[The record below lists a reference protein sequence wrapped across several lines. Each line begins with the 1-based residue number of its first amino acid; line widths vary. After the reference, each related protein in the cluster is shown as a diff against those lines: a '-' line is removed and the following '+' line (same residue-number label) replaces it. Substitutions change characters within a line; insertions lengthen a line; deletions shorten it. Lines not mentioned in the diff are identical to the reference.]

1 MPSGYPCT
9 ILLVDDEPAILK
21 ATSLMLLGRG
31 FDKVLTVHDSRD
43 VLSVLASEPVSVVVL
58 DLYMPFVSGQ
68 ELLPQIIA
76 AYPHISIIIMTA
88 LDETES
94 AVDCMRAGAFD
105 YLVKPVESIRLEATI
120 TKALE
125 ASSISRENST
135 LKDYLLSDRL
145 KYPEAFQSIITRN
158 KQMRSIFQYVEVIA
172 PSRLP
177 VLITG
182 ETGVGKDMLAKAIHN
197 VCNCKGQFVAVN
209 VAGLDDNMFS
219 DTLFGH
225 KRGAFTGADQVREGL
240 LARAAGGTI
249 FLDEIGDLSDL
260 SQIKLLRLLQEQEY
274 YPVGSDVT
282 RKSTARVVLATNK
295 PLKSLMASG
304 SFRHDLYYRLCTHQI
319 EIPPLRER
327 LEDIPLLLEYFVVK
341 ASSSLGRTPM
351 LARPEM
357 LKKLESHSFPGNV
370 RELEGIVFDA
380 VVRQTSEG
388 IFFEV
393 HDQTIS
399 SDAVDGASRSN
410 VCTEGG
416 FQWLRS
422 MFGGFPSISQVEDY
436 LILEAMREAKENQ
449 GAAAALLGI
458 TRQTLNKRLGELKRD
473 GNQLVSDGNSLRI

>member
-1 MPSGYPCT
+1 MPNGYSST

-21 ATSLMLLGRG
+21 ATSIMLMGRG
-31 FDKVLTVHDSRD
+31 FTSVLTALDSRD
-43 VLSVLASEPVSVVVL
+43 VMSILATEPVAVVVL
-58 DLYMPFVSGQ
+58 DLYMPLISGQ

-76 AYPHISIIIMTA
+76 AYPHISIIVMTA
-88 LDETES
+88 LDETQS
-94 AVDCMRAGAFD
+94 AVECMRAGAFD
-105 YLVKPVESIRLEATI
+105 YLVKPVESIRLAASV

-125 ASSISRENST
+125 ASSLSRENSK
-135 LKDYLLSDRL
+135 LKDYLLTDRL
-145 KYPEAFQSIITRN
+145 NCPEAFQSIVTRN

-172 PSRLP
+172 PSQLP

-304 SFRHDLYYRLCTHQI
+304 TFRLDLYYRLCTHHI
-319 EIPPLRER
+319 EIPPLRHR
-327 LEDIPLLLEYFVVK
+327 PEDIPLLLEHFVAK
-341 ASSSLGRTPM
+341 ACTSLGRTPM
-351 LARPEM
+351 PIRKEVLH
-357 LKKLESHSFPGNV
+357 KLESYPFPGNI
-370 RELEGIVFDA
+370 RELEAIVFDG

-388 IFFEV
+388 MCFDV
-393 HDQTIS
+393 AHAVA
-399 SDAVDGASRSN
+399 SDEAPKDGGRDNYSGS
-410 VCTEGG
+410 ESG
-416 FQWLRS
+416 FDWVRS
-422 MFGGFPSISQVEDY
+422 MFGSFPSISQMEDY
-436 LILEAMREAKENQ
+436 LIQEAMKEVKGNQ

-458 TRQTLNKRLGELKRD
+458 TRQTLNKRLGELKKEGKPVAFGD
-473 GNQLVSDGNSLRI
+473 NT

>member
-1 MPSGYPCT
+1 MPSGYSRT

-21 ATSLMLLGRG
+21 ATSLMLMGRG
-31 FDKVLTVHDSRD
+31 YSRVLTVQDSRD
-43 VLSVLASEPVSVVVL
+43 VMSVLASEPVAVVVL
-58 DLYMPFVSGQ
+58 DLYMPLLSGQ

-76 AYPHISIIIMTA
+76 AYPHVSIIIMTA
-88 LDETES
+88 LDETQS
-94 AVDCMRAGAFD
+94 AVECMRAGAFD
-105 YLVKPVESIRLEATI
+105 YLVKPVESIRLEAAVL
-120 TKALE
+120 KALE
-125 ASSISRENST
+125 ASSLSRENST

-145 KYPEAFQSIITRN
+145 KYPEAFQGIITRN
-158 KQMRSIFQYVEVIA
+158 KKMRSIFQYVEVIA
-172 PSRLP
+172 PSQLP

-240 LARAAGGTI
+240 LSRAAGGTI

-295 PLKSLMASG
+295 PLKSLMSSG
-304 SFRHDLYYRLCTHQI
+304 TFRHDLYYRLCTHQI

-327 LEDIPLLLEYFVVK
+327 TEDIPLLLEYFVGK
-341 ASSSLGRTPM
+341 ACTSLGRTPM
-351 LARPEM
+351 PIRAEII
-357 LKKLESHSFPGNV
+357 KKIESYSFPGNI
-370 RELEGIVFDA
+370 RELEAIVFDA

-388 IFFEV
+388 ICFEIGNSADSGDV
-393 HDQTIS
+393 LNDMSRIIAS
-399 SDAVDGASRSN
+399 SEN
-410 VCTEGG
+410 G
-416 FQWLRS
+416 FELIRS
-422 MFGGFPSISQVEDY
+422 MFGGFPNISQMEDY
-436 LILEAMREAKENQ
+436 LIQEALKEVKGNQ

-458 TRQTLNKRLGELKRD
+458 TRQTLNKRLGELKKE
-473 GNQLVSDGNSLRI
+473 GNPIVFGDNV